1 MGPNNSQSIQKIAI
15 VGGGTAGWL
24 AAAIIAAKHKNATAS
39 QSSANMSKLEV
50 TLIESSDIP
59 TVGVGEG
66 TWPTMKNTL
75 KEIGIK
81 ESDMFAH
88 CHAVFK
94 QGGKFVNWVKGEG
107 DFYYHPFTV
116 PLGYGRIDLAPYV
129 DNIEDYAV
137 EANYQH
143 HICEANLAPR
153 TIAEG
158 EYSGQCNYAY
168 HLDAGA
174 FADMLK
180 HHCKNNLGV
189 KHVIGTVDDVKL
201 SDSGDIE
208 SVHLQQEQVIAADLF
223 IDCTGFQSLLLGKAL
238 GVGFKPMDKYLFNNS
253 ALALH
258 VPYEQ
263 DNTEIASHTIATGQN
278 AGWIWDIGLTS
289 RRGVG
294 HVYAS
299 DFLSDDEAVKNL
311 QDYLRPSI
319 GDKADKIEPRKISFN
334 SGHREKWWHK
344 NCVAIGMA
352 AGFVE
357 PLEATAIM
365 LIEISSRFVAEN
377 LPPNKA
383 IMPTIAKRFNQQM
396 EYKWGRIIDFL
407 KLHYMLTKR
416 PEPYWQAHAQSET
429 IPDSLKE
436 DLAVWGYRGPTHADF
451 ESAIE
456 LFPAA
461 SYQYVLYGMGF
472 KPDFTQQ
479 SHLYD
484 QQQQA
489 DTIKQRNQMLT
500 QQMLQTLPGHR
511 AFIEQWLSATKAR
524 QM

>member
-1 MGPNNSQSIQKIAI
+1 MTTNIHKITV

-24 AAAIIAAKHKNATAS
+24 AAAVIAAYHKNAAADNPNKPNI
-39 QSSANMSKLEV
+39 QV
-50 TLIESSDIP
+50 TLVESSDIP

-75 KEIGIK
+75 RDIGIK

-94 QGGKFVNWVKGEG
+94 QGGKFVDWVKGEG

-129 DNIEDYAV
+129 DDIENYAV
-137 EANYQH
+137 ESNYQH
-143 HICEANLAPR
+143 HVCEANLAPR
-153 TIAEG
+153 TMSEG

-180 HHCKNNLGV
+180 NHCKTNLNV
-189 KHVIGTVDDVKL
+189 KHVIGTVDDVQL
-201 SDSGDIE
+201 HEDGS
-208 SVHLQQEQVIAADLF
+208 IAAVVLATGEALNADLF

-238 GVGFKPMDKYLFNNS
+238 GVKFKSMDKYLFNNT
-253 ALALH
+253 AMALH
-258 VPYEQ
+258 VPYAN
-263 DNTEIASHTIATGQN
+263 DNNEIASHTIATGQN

-294 HVYAS
+294 HVYS
-299 DFLSDDEAVKNL
+299 NEYLSDDQAVENL
-311 QDYLRPSI
+311 RKYLGPQ
-319 GDKADKIEPRKISFN
+319 GANIEPRKISFN

-352 AGFVE
+352 GGFVE

-365 LIEISSRFVAEN
+365 LIEISARYVAEN
-377 LPPNKA
+377 LPPNTA

-416 PEPYWQAHAQSET
+416 PEPYWQAHTDPST

-461 SYQYVLYGMGF
+461 SYQYVMYGMGF
-472 KPDFTQQ
+472 KPDFNQH
-479 SHLYD
+479 SHLYN

-489 DTIKQRNQMLT
+489 ELIKQRNVQLT
-500 QQMLQTLPGHR
+500 QQMLQRLPGHR
-511 AFIEQWLSATKAR
+511 DFIKQWLAAS
-524 QM
+524 QQQQ

>member
-1 MGPNNSQSIQKIAI
+1 MTTNIKQITI

-24 AAAIIAAKHKNATAS
+24 AAAIIAAHHKNAAVS
-39 QSSANMSKLEV
+39 NPSAPNIQV
-50 TLIESSDIP
+50 TLVESSDIP

-75 KEIGIK
+75 RDIGIK
-81 ESDMFAH
+81 EADMFAH
-88 CHAVFK
+88 CSAAFK
-94 QGGKFVNWVKGEG
+94 QGGKFVNWVKGTG

-129 DNIEDYAV
+129 NNIEDYAI
-137 EANYQH
+137 ESNYQH
-143 HICEANLAPR
+143 HVCEANLAPR
-153 TIAEG
+153 TISEG

-174 FADMLK
+174 FADLLK
-180 HHCKNNLGV
+180 NHCRDKLNV
-189 KHVIGTVDDVKL
+189 KHLIGTVDSVSL
-201 SDSGDIE
+201 HPSGDIK
-208 SVHLQQEQVIAADLF
+208 QVELSNGEAVGGDLF
-223 IDCTGFQSLLLGKAL
+223 IDCTGFKSLLLGEAL
-238 GVGFKPMDKYLFNNS
+238 GVKFKDMNKYLFNDS
-253 ALALH
+253 AMALH
-258 VPYEQ
+258 VPYEKN
-263 DNTEIASHTIATGQN
+263 DSEISSHTIATGQN

-299 DFLSDDEAVKNL
+299 EFLSDDQAVENL
-311 QDYLRPSI
+311 QKYLGPQ
-319 GDKADKIEPRKISFN
+319 GKNIEPRKISFN

-365 LIEISSRFVAEN
+365 LVEISSRFVAEN
-377 LPPNKA
+377 LPPNNS

-396 EYKWGRIIDFL
+396 EYKWSRIIDFL

-416 PEPYWQAHAQSET
+416 PEPYWQAHTQPDS
-429 IPDSLKE
+429 IPESLKE
-436 DLAVWGYRGPTHADF
+436 DLAIWGYRGPTHADF

-461 SYQYVLYGMGF
+461 SYQYVMYGMGF
-472 KPDFTQQ
+472 KPDFSQQ
-479 SHLYD
+479 DHLYN
-484 QQQQA
+484 QQKQA
-489 DTIKQRNQMLT
+489 DIIKQRNQQLT
-500 QQMLQTLPGHR
+500 QQMLERLPKHR
-511 AFIEQWLSATKAR
+511 DFITKWLMNA
-524 QM
+524 QQH

>member
-1 MGPNNSQSIQKIAI
+1 MNKQITNIVV

-24 AAAIIAAKHKNATAS
+24 AASIIAAKHKAATTQNANTVV
-39 QSSANMSKLEV
+39 QV

-94 QGGKFVNWVKGEG
+94 QGGKFVDWVKGDG

-129 DNIEDYAV
+129 PDIENYAV
-137 EANYQH
+137 DSNYQH

-153 TIAEG
+153 TISEG

-174 FADMLK
+174 FADLLK
-180 HHCKNNLGV
+180 HHCRNNLGV
-189 KHVIGTVDDVKL
+189 KHVIGTVEDVVLSDAGYIDSVKL
-201 SDSGDIE
+201 SDGNICTG
-208 SVHLQQEQVIAADLF
+208 DLF

-238 GVGFKPMDKYLFNNS
+238 GVDFKPMDKYLFNDS
-253 ALALH
+253 AMALH
-258 VPYEQ
+258 VPYENAN
-263 DNTEIASHTIATGQN
+263 DPIPPYTIATGQN

-294 HVYAS
+294 HVYS
-299 DFLSDDEAVKNL
+299 SEFLSDDEAVDNL
-311 QDYLRPSI
+311 RRYLGKQ
-319 GDKADKIEPRKISFN
+319 GDNIEPRKISFQ

-344 NCVAIGMA
+344 NCVAVGMA
-352 AGFVE
+352 GGFVE

-365 LIEISSRFVAEN
+365 LIEISSRYVAEN
-377 LPPNKA
+377 LPPNNVVMK
-383 IMPTIAKRFNQQM
+383 TIAKRFNEQM
-396 EYKWGRIIDFL
+396 EYKWSRIIDFL

-416 PEPYWQAHAQSET
+416 PEPYWQAHTRPES
-429 IPDSLKE
+429 IPESLKE
-436 DLAVWGYRGPTHADF
+436 DFEIWGYRGPMHADF
-451 ESAIE
+451 SNTVE

-479 SHLYD
+479 QHLYN

-489 DTIKQRNQMLT
+489 DLIMNKNKQLT
-500 QQMLQTLPGHR
+500 QQMLNNLPPHR
-511 AFIEQWLSATKAR
+511 EFIEKWLAAAKSKPFT
-524 QM
+524 QTGM